1 MSNKSIFDF
10 WAFGKTSPP
19 RPGQVTALEWL
30 EKQTAKYIILEAPV
44 GIGKSAIGI
53 TYSRYLA
60 ATRGA
65 RSQKGSYVL
74 TPQRILQ
81 AQYEDSF
88 KSHKDI
94 GLASL
99 YGKGNYT
106 CASKNASCEIGSVI
120 KPRCHSCPHSIARD
134 RARSAPNT
142 VLNYK
147 LALTS
152 FAYTD
157 TFKERQLLIAD
168 ECHTLEEHLVDF
180 DAVTIAEWRCKK
192 YRLKW
197 GVKTTMQ
204 GAVDYLKDSYLS
216 QITNAVA
223 TLDAECEPLL
233 DMDARDLT
241 KRDVKKLREL
251 NEMISHRDN
260 VYEIS
265 VTPFEELSK
274 QYVLTYDKTMMQF
287 KRLTGAHSFRNILK
301 PFGETFLFMSST
313 VLNKDGYCNDLGIDP
328 KEAVSMSLD
337 SEFEPEKRPVYYMPI
352 MKMNAKWKDDDNVGN
367 RKRMMDKVA
376 EIANMHD
383 DQSGIIHTGNFA
395 IAKWLC
401 DGLKNRI
408 PQVIYDHNPDSEL
421 DRNSVIQEFQSSPR
435 AAILISPSSTEGL
448 DLVDDAARF
457 AIVAKVPFGFLGDQW
472 IKRRLSMSQEW
483 YQRQALIEIIQGG
496 GRIVRSSDDWGNV
509 YILDQSWG
517 YLMKMT
523 DRMIPQWWKDAY
535 RVM

>member
-1 MSNKSIFDF
+1 MSEKSIFDF
-10 WAFGKTSPP
+10 WAFGNTSPP

-30 EKQTAKYIILEAPV
+30 EKQTSRYIILEAPV

-53 TYSRYLA
+53 TYSRWLA
-60 ATRGA
+60 ATKGSRT
-65 RSQKGSYVL
+65 QKGSYIL

-81 AQYEDSF
+81 SQYEESF
-88 KSHKDI
+88 KANKEVN
-94 GLASL
+94 LASL

-106 CASKNASCEIGSVI
+106 CTSKRASCQIGSMI
-120 KPRCHSCPHSIARD
+120 KPRCHDCPHSAAKSKAQNAR
-134 RARSAPNT
+134 NT

-157 TFKERQLLIAD
+157 TFKERQLIIAD

-180 DAVTIAEWRCKK
+180 DAVTVAEWRCKK
-192 YRLKW
+192 YHLKW
-197 GVKTTMQ
+197 ELKTTMS
-204 GAVDYLKDSYLS
+204 AALEYIKESYLP
-216 QITNAVA
+216 QLTQAVA
-223 TLDAECEPLL
+223 TLDVEIEPL
-233 DMDARDLT
+233 MDKDSRDLT
-241 KRDVKKLREL
+241 KRDVKLLREFQEL
-251 NEMISHRDN
+251 VEHRDN
-260 VYEIS
+260 VHEI
-265 VTPFEELSK
+265 VLTPIADLSK
-274 QYVLTYDKTMMQF
+274 QYVLTHDKVMMQF
-287 KRLTGAHSFRNILK
+287 KRLTGAYSFNNILK
-301 PFGETFLFMSST
+301 PYAERFLFMSST
-313 VLNKDGYCNDLGIDP
+313 VLNKDGYCTDLGIDP
-328 KEAVSMSLD
+328 NEAVFMSLD
-337 SEFEPEKRPVYYMPI
+337 SEFDPEKRPVFYMPQ

-367 RKRMMDKVA
+367 RRRMMNKVV
-376 EIANMHD
+376 EVVNMHE

-395 IAKWLC
+395 IAQWLV
-401 DGLKNRI
+401 DGLKNKVH
-408 PQVIYDHNPDSEL
+408 QVIYHHNPDSEM
-421 DRNSVIQEFQSSPR
+421 DRNAVIQEFQSSTRP
-435 AAILISPSSTEGL
+435 ALLISPSSTEGL
-448 DLVDDAARF
+448 DLVDDLGRF

-535 RVM
+535 RVV